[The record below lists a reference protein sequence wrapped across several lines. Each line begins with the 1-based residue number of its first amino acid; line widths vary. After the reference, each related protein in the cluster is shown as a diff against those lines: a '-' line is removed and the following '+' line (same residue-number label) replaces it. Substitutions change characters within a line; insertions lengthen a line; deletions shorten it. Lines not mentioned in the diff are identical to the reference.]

1 MWSLDVMNPRHMNRA
16 AVAFLPFVSDLWRGN
31 WGHVSDNKKL
41 ISQPSV
47 GKKVLLIT
55 QTRHHGQTHTHT
67 PALTH
72 WLTTVNELWPLLYKH
87 DWYSDDSQAMCMC
100 SYTCVCV
107 CCFRVPGSL
116 GNNWRRSSINFTD
129 RGMPRAPFTDR
140 ALVCWATIHSRC
152 TKYHSRWHAF
162 LLILY

>member
-55 QTRHHGQTHTHT
+55 QTRHHGQTHTHPHSHT
-67 PALTH
+67 G
-72 WLTTVNELWPLLYKH
+72 WPQLMSYGH
-87 DWYSDDSQAMCMC
+87 ISTNMTDTAMIVRQCVC
-100 SYTCVCV
+100 VHIRVCVCV